1 MPIALHPANE
11 AQRLARL
18 HGLGILDTLPQKA
31 FDDISA
37 LAQVICGT
45 PVAMVTLIDR
55 DRQWFKSRIGVDM
68 TETSRELA
76 FCSHAILDPDHVTV
90 VEDMSRDPRFLDNPL
105 VSGPT
110 HVRFYAGAP
119 IVTDD
124 GFALGTV
131 CVVDL
136 QERQLHPV
144 QLDALSKLSGLVT
157 SLLEHEKAR
166 LNEVA
171 RTAEATRLQHEQL
184 TAMAISGLDL
194 QVYVDP
200 QYVYQHV
207 NDTFLDYWGCG
218 RDDIIGR
225 RLPDHLGEQAFREGI
240 QPHLDRALAGETV
253 SYQRKVHFP
262 ARGTRHVQVA
272 LLPARNPQG
281 EITGVVLRAQDV
293 QDVREREAHLR
304 ETVALL
310 EQKTLEQERFI
321 HIISHDLREPIN
333 SINNF
338 SSLLASDHQ
347 PDLPP
352 AAQRYLGFVR
362 AGGQRMGALLDDL
375 LKYVRLDRH
384 ALSTGPVDVTRLV
397 DQVRDDLASALALA
411 QGQVEREQLATVQ
424 ADASLLR
431 IALQNLVT
439 NGLKF
444 ARPQVPPR
452 VRVTTSRKDGFDLIH
467 VEDNGIGISSEHQA
481 GIFDMFKR
489 LHPRKQHPGSGLGL
503 SICRRI
509 AALHGGHLSVQSEP
523 GVGSR
528 FTLHLPVA
536 HGTPS

>member
-1 MPIALHPANE
+1 
-11 AQRLARL
+11 
-18 HGLGILDTLPQKA
+18 
-31 FDDISA
+31 
-37 LAQVICGT
+37 
-45 PVAMVTLIDR
+45 
-55 DRQWFKSRIGVDM
+55 
-68 TETSRELA
+68 
-76 FCSHAILDPDHVTV
+76 
-90 VEDMSRDPRFLDNPL
+90 MSY
-105 VSGPT
+105 
-110 HVRFYAGAP
+110 H
-119 IVTDD
+119 
-124 GFALGTV
+124 
-131 CVVDL
+131 
-136 QERQLHPV
+136 
-144 QLDALSKLSGLVT
+144 
-157 SLLEHEKAR
+157 
-166 LNEVA
+166 
-171 RTAEATRLQHEQL
+171 
-184 TAMAISGLDL
+184 
-194 QVYVDP
+194 
-200 QYVYQHV
+200 
-207 NDTFLDYWGCG
+207 
-218 RDDIIGR
+218 
-225 RLPDHLGEQAFREGI
+225 
-240 QPHLDRALAGETV
+240 
-253 SYQRKVHFP
+253 RKVHFP
-262 ARGTRHVQVA
+262 ARGSRHVQVA

-431 IALQNLVT
+431 IALQNLVS

-452 VRVTTSRKDGFDLIH
+452 VRISASRKDGFDLIH